1 MKSTL
6 EILPLNSWLETNGK
20 PVIIAGPCSAETAE
34 QVMETAAQIK
44 AEGFAN
50 VMRAGVWKPRTRPG
64 SFEGVGEPALAWLK
78 EAKQETGLPLAVE
91 VATPEHIEL
100 SLKYGVDILWI
111 GARTTVNPFNVQQ
124 LADALMTAMLD
135 IKQCKRCRGLSDD
148 DICPVCTDPRRNDS
162 VLCIVET
169 AADMMA
175 IEQTANFN
183 GKYFVLGGHLSPI
196 DGIGAEQLGIG
207 QLLRLLQQ
215 QAQDGEPIQEII
227 LATSTTVE
235 GQTTA
240 HFISEAVKPYVSM
253 ITRIAQGIP
262 MGGELEYLDAMTLGQ
277 ALQNRGRL

>member
-1 MKSTL
+1 MLTPKFDEL
-6 EILPLNSWLETNGK
+6 VKQLKVLP
-20 PVIIAGPCSAETAE
+20 
-34 QVMETAAQIK
+34 
-44 AEGFAN
+44 
-50 VMRAGVWKPRTRPG
+50 
-64 SFEGVGEPALAWLK
+64 GVGNKTAQRMALHLLTYK
-78 EAKQETGLPLAVE
+78 RPQG
-91 VATPEHIEL
+91 
-100 SLKYGVDILWI
+100 
-111 GARTTVNPFNVQQ
+111 QQ

-148 DICPVCTDPRRNDS
+148 DICPVCNDPRRNDS

-183 GKYFVLGGHLSPI
+183 GKDFVLGGHLSPI

-240 HFISEAVKPYVSM
+240 HVISEAVKPYVNM

>member
-1 MKSTL
+1 MLTPKFDEL
-6 EILPLNSWLETNGK
+6 VKQLKVLP
-20 PVIIAGPCSAETAE
+20 
-34 QVMETAAQIK
+34 
-44 AEGFAN
+44 
-50 VMRAGVWKPRTRPG
+50 
-64 SFEGVGEPALAWLK
+64 GVGNKTAQRMALHLLTYK
-78 EAKQETGLPLAVE
+78 RPQG
-91 VATPEHIEL
+91 
-100 SLKYGVDILWI
+100 
-111 GARTTVNPFNVQQ
+111 QQ

-215 QAQDGEPIQEII
+215 QAQDGEPVQEII

-240 HFISEAVKPYVSM
+240 HFISEAVKPYVNM

>member
-1 MKSTL
+1 MLTPKFDEL
-6 EILPLNSWLETNGK
+6 VKQLKVLP
-20 PVIIAGPCSAETAE
+20 
-34 QVMETAAQIK
+34 
-44 AEGFAN
+44 
-50 VMRAGVWKPRTRPG
+50 
-64 SFEGVGEPALAWLK
+64 GVGNKTAQRMALHLLTYK
-78 EAKQETGLPLAVE
+78 RPQG
-91 VATPEHIEL
+91 
-100 SLKYGVDILWI
+100 
-111 GARTTVNPFNVQQ
+111 QQ

>member
-1 MKSTL
+1 MLTPKFDEL
-6 EILPLNSWLETNGK
+6 VKQLKVLP
-20 PVIIAGPCSAETAE
+20 
-34 QVMETAAQIK
+34 
-44 AEGFAN
+44 
-50 VMRAGVWKPRTRPG
+50 
-64 SFEGVGEPALAWLK
+64 GVGNKTAQRMALHLLTYK
-78 EAKQETGLPLAVE
+78 RPQG
-91 VATPEHIEL
+91 
-100 SLKYGVDILWI
+100 
-111 GARTTVNPFNVQQ
+111 QQ

-196 DGIGAEQLGIG
+196 DGVGAEQLGIG

-215 QAQDGEPIQEII
+215 QAQDDEPIQEII

-240 HFISEAVKPYVSM
+240 HFISEAVKPYVNM

>member
-1 MKSTL
+1 MLTPKFDEL
-6 EILPLNSWLETNGK
+6 VKQLKVLP
-20 PVIIAGPCSAETAE
+20 
-34 QVMETAAQIK
+34 
-44 AEGFAN
+44 
-50 VMRAGVWKPRTRPG
+50 
-64 SFEGVGEPALAWLK
+64 GVGNKTAQRMALHLLTYK
-78 EAKQETGLPLAVE
+78 RPQG
-91 VATPEHIEL
+91 
-100 SLKYGVDILWI
+100 
-111 GARTTVNPFNVQQ
+111 QQ

-148 DICPVCTDPRRNDS
+148 DICPVCNDPRRNDS

-215 QAQDGEPIQEII
+215 QAQDGEPVQEII

>member
-1 MKSTL
+1 MLTPKFDEL
-6 EILPLNSWLETNGK
+6 VKQLKVLP
-20 PVIIAGPCSAETAE
+20 
-34 QVMETAAQIK
+34 
-44 AEGFAN
+44 
-50 VMRAGVWKPRTRPG
+50 
-64 SFEGVGEPALAWLK
+64 GVGNKTAQRMALHLLTYK
-78 EAKQETGLPLAVE
+78 RPQG
-91 VATPEHIEL
+91 
-100 SLKYGVDILWI
+100 
-111 GARTTVNPFNVQQ
+111 QQ

-215 QAQDGEPIQEII
+215 QAQDGEPVQEII

>member
-1 MKSTL
+1 MLTPKFDEL
-6 EILPLNSWLETNGK
+6 VKQLKVLP
-20 PVIIAGPCSAETAE
+20 
-34 QVMETAAQIK
+34 
-44 AEGFAN
+44 
-50 VMRAGVWKPRTRPG
+50 
-64 SFEGVGEPALAWLK
+64 GVGNKTAQRMALHLLTYK
-78 EAKQETGLPLAVE
+78 RPQG
-91 VATPEHIEL
+91 
-100 SLKYGVDILWI
+100 
-111 GARTTVNPFNVQQ
+111 QQ

-148 DICPVCTDPRRNDS
+148 DICPVCNDPRRNDS

>member
-1 MKSTL
+1 MLTPKFDEL
-6 EILPLNSWLETNGK
+6 VKQLKVLP
-20 PVIIAGPCSAETAE
+20 
-34 QVMETAAQIK
+34 
-44 AEGFAN
+44 
-50 VMRAGVWKPRTRPG
+50 
-64 SFEGVGEPALAWLK
+64 GVGNKTAQRMALHLLTYK
-78 EAKQETGLPLAVE
+78 RPQG
-91 VATPEHIEL
+91 
-100 SLKYGVDILWI
+100 
-111 GARTTVNPFNVQQ
+111 QQ

-215 QAQDGEPIQEII
+215 QAQDGELVQEII

>member
-1 MKSTL
+1 MLTPKFDEL
-6 EILPLNSWLETNGK
+6 VKQLKVLP
-20 PVIIAGPCSAETAE
+20 
-34 QVMETAAQIK
+34 
-44 AEGFAN
+44 
-50 VMRAGVWKPRTRPG
+50 
-64 SFEGVGEPALAWLK
+64 GVGNKTAQRMALHLLTYK
-78 EAKQETGLPLAVE
+78 RLQG
-91 VATPEHIEL
+91 
-100 SLKYGVDILWI
+100 
-111 GARTTVNPFNVQQ
+111 QQ
-124 LADALMTAMLD
+124 LADALMVAMTQ
-135 IKQCKRCRGLSDD
+135 IKQCKTCRSLSDD
-148 DICPVCTDPRRNDS
+148 DICPVCSDPRRNDS

-207 QLLRLLQQ
+207 QLVRQLKQKVEQ
-215 QAQDGEPIQEII
+215 GEPVGEII

-240 HFISEAVKPYVSM
+240 HFVSEAVKPYVVS

-262 MGGELEYLDAMTLGQ
+262 MGGELEYLDSMTLGQ